1 MFRRHVIGYE
11 GSKCHWCVSILAN
24 TEHHGLTDRRPTT
37 LSLIPSTDVIQLTLT
52 LKMTTAQVVEKS
64 VTVSNNSPI
73 QDTTFTRTI
82 ILIMILTNVSRS
94 FLHGY
99 VPVELMLPAREAT
112 LVLTKFIFR

>member
-1 MFRRHVIGYE
+1 
-11 GSKCHWCVSILAN
+11 
-24 TEHHGLTDRRPTT
+24 
-37 LSLIPSTDVIQLTLT
+37 
-52 LKMTTAQVVEKS
+52 MTTAQVVEKS

-94 FLHGY
+94 FCHVY

-112 LVLTKFIFR
+112 LVLTKFIFRWWMDGGLLVAEYQLSDGTV